1 MTWRI
6 SGYFMSFSTARA
18 LATRLGIQVDRSTNP
33 EQDELRMEHP
43 FNGWLFETQRLHM
56 KAAVVDHP
64 RDAGE
69 MGFALFTSF
78 IEFDGADPGKT
89 EEGNND
95 RSVKRWLEENQV
107 PVSELEWVSMVD
119 TMNITLGGIQ
129 PSPETVI
136 FIWTPIEE
144 MVKSVK
150 EDCARIRRHRE
161 EAGLA

>member
-18 LATRLGIQVDRSTNP
+18 LATCLGFQADQERNP
-33 EQDELRMEHP
+33 KENEIHMEYP
-43 FNGWLFETQRLHM
+43 FNDWLFDTQRLHM

-64 RDAGE
+64 RDTSE
-69 MGFALFTSF
+69 MGLVLLTSF
-78 IEFDGADPGKT
+78 IEFDHTDPGET
-89 EEGNND
+89 EEGEKD
-95 RSVKRWLEENQV
+95 RSVKRWLEENQA
-107 PVSELEWVSMVD
+107 SELEWVSMVD

-129 PSPETVI
+129 PSRSKIT